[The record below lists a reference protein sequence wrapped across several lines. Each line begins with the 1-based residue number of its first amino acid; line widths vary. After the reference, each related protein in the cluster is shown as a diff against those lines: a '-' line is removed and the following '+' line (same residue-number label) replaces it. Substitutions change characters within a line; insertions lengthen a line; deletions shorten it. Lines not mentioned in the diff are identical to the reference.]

1 MAARLA
7 RRRRTLV
14 PVGLVAL
21 VSLALCAGWLLLSDG
36 SQPTGRLE
44 SQRLVDRAVAEQLA
58 PGAVAYVSS
67 PRATWLGVAGEAHLA
82 RHEPMRPD
90 ARMRLESISKIYTAT
105 LILRLAEQGR
115 LRLGDTVERRLPGL
129 LPYGEKITIRQLLT
143 MRSGLFDRSDVERD
157 GERYVARIKD
167 RRLVARLRAV
177 SRRTDA
183 NPATEVDP
191 MWWIRMAA
199 WQPLLFAPGT
209 DYHYS
214 NVGYELLGL
223 IAERAGG
230 KPLAELYRQHIFE
243 PLGLRQTAYDAQGPI
258 AGPHASGYL
267 LQPDGTTADATEW
280 HWGVGADAGI
290 VSDARETAAFLT
302 ALMRGKL
309 LGRQSLEGMRGE
321 DLWAGGKRSGC
332 GRVYGWSGAA
342 VGYKTDAWA
351 SADGTRVVVL
361 LLNAR
366 RADPNHQGDARA
378 TDSAMAL
385 YCSAAR

>member
-1 MAARLA
+1 
-7 RRRRTLV
+7 
-14 PVGLVAL
+14 
-21 VSLALCAGWLLLSDG
+21 
-36 SQPTGRLE
+36 
-44 SQRLVDRAVAEQLA
+44 
-58 PGAVAYVSS
+58 
-67 PRATWLGVAGEAHLA
+67 
-82 RHEPMRPD
+82 
-90 ARMRLESISKIYTAT
+90 
-105 LILRLAEQGR
+105 
-115 LRLGDTVERRLPGL
+115 
-129 LPYGEKITIRQLLT
+129 
-143 MRSGLFDRSDVERD
+143 
-157 GERYVARIKD
+157 
-167 RRLVARLRAV
+167 
-177 SRRTDA
+177 
-183 NPATEVDP
+183 
-191 MWWIRMAA
+191 MAA

-243 PLGLRQTAYDAQGPI
+243 PLGLRQTAYDPQGPI

-302 ALMRGKL
+302 ALMRGRL
-309 LGRQSLEGMRGE
+309 LRPQSLDGMRGD
-321 DLWAGGKRSGC
+321 DLWAGGKASGC
-332 GRVYGWSGAA
+332 GPVYGWSGAA